1 VCRGGYR
8 VIEQANHSEEPMV
21 TVVFYATDV
30 NALKRNI
37 VIFEIGLSVTM
48 VCFIIIYLFI
58 YYCKYYYVYQSLWF
72 VLLFIYLFIYYY
84 I

>member
-1 VCRGGYR
+1 
-8 VIEQANHSEEPMV
+8 MV

-30 NALKRNI
+30 NALKTII
-37 VIFEIGLSVTM
+37 VIFEIGLSVTI

-72 VLLFIYLFIYYY
+72 VLLFIYLFIYYCKYYY